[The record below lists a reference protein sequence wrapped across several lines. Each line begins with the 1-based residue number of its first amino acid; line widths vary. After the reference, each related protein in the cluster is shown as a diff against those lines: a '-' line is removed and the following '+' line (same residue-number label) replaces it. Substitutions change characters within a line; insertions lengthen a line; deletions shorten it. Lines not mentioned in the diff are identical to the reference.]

1 MSTTTAPIRIKTM
14 PRPLLTIQVELE
26 KKRAVSLPSRAEL
39 REDTFCSFAS
49 YFIFAVP
56 RFAVAVLINVADRIA
71 YTAANG
77 TSMTSIPSA
86 SGPISPVAP
95 APIQ

>member
-1 MSTTTAPIRIKTM
+1 MSTATAATTIITTPS
-14 PRPLLTIQVELE
+14 PLLTMQVELE
-26 KKRAVSLPSRAEL
+26 KKRAASLPSSAEL

-56 RFAVAVLINVADRIA
+56 RFVVAVLINVRDRMA

-77 TSMTSIPSA
+77 ASITSMPSA
-86 SGPISPVAP
+86 NEPISPTAP